1 MKFVYAIQAHTFN
14 GKAVTAKEFLWGGH
28 CVDVAYDP
36 VNQNV
41 AILDREPNRRT
52 ERCDDSNPLDVDR
65 EVHKQMAIRAAT
77 GQEIVDYDNA
87 KKDLILADIDVQLAI
102 QAIGK
107 VLLDR
112 LDQAITLMNQ
122 CRTETLHSQRA
133 SIQPIDRSQFW
144 TDMRN
149 HYKSLLP

>member
-1 MKFVYAIQAHTFN
+1 MKFVFAIQAHTFN

-41 AILDREPNRRT
+41 AILDREPDRKT
-52 ERCDDSNPLDVDR
+52 ERCDDSNPIDVNR
-65 EVHKQMAIRAAT
+65 EVHKRMAIRAAT
-77 GQEIVDYDNA
+77 QQEMDAYDSA
-87 KKDLILADIDVQLAI
+87 QKDVVVATIDVHLAI

-112 LDQAITLMNQ
+112 LDQAIALMNQ

-144 TDMRN
+144 TDVKN